1 MIMQKL
7 VSSLLFISL
16 LFICSCDKD
25 TTVSPPDTDTT
36 VETYAKN
43 SSNPYDEVGATHNE
57 LLDEILKEVFHDP
70 SVSREDLFKKAFDR
84 VAERNTNSNV
94 SYDSTYVPNKA
105 IFDGFGP
112 TVDPTS
118 YMTSI
123 GMGGVGARYVTEMLD
138 SLTPVN
144 GTPRNSETGCI
155 IIKGIEDRI
164 MNSTTIPDSDKIL
177 ALSAASVFR
186 HSYLYWEKNLPTW
199 KNAFIEA
206 GTGGCQTCGFWDIA
220 KEDGKGAITGGI
232 GGAAAG
238 AGAGGVGALPGA
250 GIGAAAGAVGQS
262 LAAAIF
268 D

>member
-25 TTVSPPDTDTT
+25 TTVSPPDTNTT
-36 VETYAKN
+36 VEAYAKN
-43 SSNPYDEVGATHNE
+43 PLNPYDDVGATHNE

-70 SVSREDLFKKAFDR
+70 SVSKDDLFKKAFDLA
-84 VAERNTNSNV
+84 AERNPTANV
-94 SYDSTYVPNKA
+94 SYDSIYVPNKT

-112 TVDPTS
+112 TVDPTN

-144 GTPRNSETGCI
+144 GTPRSSETGCI

-164 MNSTTIPDSDKIL
+164 LNSTTISSSDKII
-177 ALSAASVFR
+177 ALCAASVFR

-199 KNAFIEA
+199 KLKFEEA
-206 GTGGCQTCGFWDIA
+206 GTDHCETCGFWDIA
-220 KEDGKGAITGGI
+220 KEDGKGAVKGAVVGAVTGAGALLI
-232 GGAAAG
+232 GGAGG
-238 AGAGGVGALPGA
+238 A
-250 GIGAAAGAVGQS
+250 GQS
-262 LAAAIF
+262 LSAAIF
-268 D
+268 G